1 MKKPKISVSMKGN
14 QNKKGFKYSDEQKFK
29 IKQQKIANGFKGPTY
44 GKKFNENTK
53 LLMREKAIKN
63 GIKPPV
69 GFGKDSAHW
78 KGGGINW
85 VKRQVLIRLNAVA
98 LSNCIQAV
106 SLSISI
112 VNLLSEMPIFI
123 AIFVGMA
130 ADCTRLPPCLKI
142 TPLSGA
148 DDFVSNEVSIAF
160 GASALNPIALRTD
173 SKLSAIRLSL

>member
-85 VKRQVLIRLNAVA
+85 VKRQVLIRDNYTCQKCGLRDDDIMCVDHIKPRSIYPELDKEMTN
-98 LSNCIQAV
+98 LQTLCPNCHAR
-106 SLSISI
+106 S
-112 VNLLSEMPIFI
+112 
-123 AIFVGMA
+123 
-130 ADCTRLPPCLKI
+130 RK
-142 TPLSGA
+142 
-148 DDFVSNEVSIAF
+148 
-160 GASALNPIALRTD
+160 
-173 SKLSAIRLSL
+173 